1 MAARSRRSSQRRNSQ
16 KEGRLPRNATPI
28 AVTISHIGGRG
39 DGVGKVRYTHNYQEA
54 EHNVF
59 VPASLPGENVIV
71 QPLTISKEGI
81 KARIL
86 ELNSRAPSRQTP
98 QCNVFP
104 ACGGCSFQHWAP
116 GAQC

>member
-1 MAARSRRSSQRRNSQ
+1 MAARSRRTSQKRNSQ
-16 KEGRLPRNATPI
+16 NEGRLPRNATPI

-81 KARIL
+81 KAVSYTHLTLPTTVI
-86 ELNSRAPSRQTP
+86 
-98 QCNVFP
+98 V
-104 ACGGCSFQHWAP
+104 
-116 GAQC
+116 